1 MKDRRPAPP
10 RTQHRRSHSRTS
22 TTAALPPL
30 AEHFP
35 RLIRA
40 ACSGLLSAV
49 LFCILGSLAA
59 TAFLAT
65 LPDPCTPLPA
75 VAIAVLLLGSLV
87 GAGVAGKTG
96 GGRVLLCGGM
106 TGALLL
112 LMMFLATS
120 LLPGQKDLFSPGVT
134 LLLRGAV
141 VLFCCFGAYFG
152 ARLPER
158 RTGKRR

>member
-49 LFCILGSLAA
+49 LFCILGSIAA

-75 VAIAVLLLGSLV
+75 VAIAVLLLGSLF
-87 GAGVAGKTG
+87 GAAVAGKISG
-96 GGRVLLCGGM
+96 QRLLLCGLCM
-106 TGALLL
+106 SALLL
-112 LMMFLATS
+112 LTMFLGTS
-120 LLPGQKDLFSPGVT
+120 LTGEPTRLFSPT
-134 LLLRGAV
+134 ASLLLRGAV
-141 VLFCCFGAYFG
+141 VMFSLLGAYIG
-152 ARLPER
+152 ARLPEKRAR
-158 RTGKRR
+158 RRR